1 MYITTPIYYVTDA
14 PHIGHAYTTV
24 IGDALARFYRLAGQ
38 ETWYLTGTD
47 EHGLKVARAAA
58 EAGLSPQEL
67 VDDISQRYVRVWES
81 LRISNDDFIRTT
93 EERHRIGAQAFLQA
107 LYDNG
112 DVYLARYEGLY
123 CVSCED
129 YYKEED
135 LLEGGLCPI
144 HHRPVEHFS
153 EDNYFFRLSKYS
165 ERLLAHIEANP
176 EFVYPSTRRNE
187 VIGFI
192 NQGLDDLSISR
203 AQLEWGIPIPW
214 DESQVTYVWVE
225 ALMNYA
231 TAVGYGYDQAQF
243 DRRWPPTHLVGK
255 DILRF
260 HAVIWPAMLMA
271 AGLELPRRVAAHGWL
286 LVGGEKMSKTSLNQ
300 IAPDDLLGTF
310 GVDGLR
316 YHLLRDLSFASD
328 GSFSW
333 EGMVERYNADLANDF
348 GNLVNRILNMVEQ
361 YRDGTVPARTGAE
374 PVDVGLKNAAGE
386 AVEALAGFADL
397 GFNDALLGVWRL
409 FGAANAYVEETAPWK
424 IAKDPEQGQRLDE
437 VLNGLLEALRVG
449 AILISP
455 VMPEAAAKLWDQLAL
470 PGAPD
475 EPPYTETAV
484 FGTFPE
490 LTVNRGAPLFPRIEA
505 E

>member
-1 MYITTPIYYVTDA
+1 M
-14 PHIGHAYTTV
+14 
-24 IGDALARFYRLAGQ
+24 
-38 ETWYLTGTD
+38 
-47 EHGLKVARAAA
+47 
-58 EAGLSPQEL
+58 
-67 VDDISQRYVRVWES
+67 
-81 LRISNDDFIRTT
+81 
-93 EERHRIGAQAFLQA
+93 
-107 LYDNG
+107 
-112 DVYLARYEGLY
+112 
-123 CVSCED
+123 
-129 YYKEED
+129 
-135 LLEGGLCPI
+135 
-144 HHRPVEHFS
+144 
-153 EDNYFFRLSKYS
+153 
-165 ERLLAHIEANP
+165 LAHIEANP

-271 AGLELPRRVAAHGWL
+271 AGLQLPRRVAAHGWL

-361 YRDGTVPARTGAE
+361 YRDGTVPARSGTE
-374 PVDVGLKNAAGE
+374 PVDVGLKKAAGE
-386 AVEALAGFADL
+386 AVEALGGFADL

-424 IAKDPEQGQRLDE
+424 LAKDPAQGQRLDE

-455 VMPEAAAKLWDQLAL
+455 VMPEAAAKLWDQLSL